1 MIEDVFLFTM
11 VESIKLIIT
20 GQNTFYL
27 LPLMQQLKMLHE
39 KKINIPPISVRL
51 FLNPSFRAEISD
63 MSCHIYYT
71 HTVLLLSIKWNSF
84 VYTVSIF
91 SSFKNLTPYSKH
103 LSLLFNIHAEYY
115 FNNK

>member
-39 KKINIPPISVRL
+39 KKKKYPPYICKIIP
-51 FLNPSFRAEISD
+51 
-63 MSCHIYYT
+63 
-71 HTVLLLSIKWNSF
+71 
-84 VYTVSIF
+84 
-91 SSFKNLTPYSKH
+91 
-103 LSLLFNIHAEYY
+103 
-115 FNNK
+115 

>member
-71 HTVLLLSIKWNSF
+71 HTKID
-84 VYTVSIF
+84 
-91 SSFKNLTPYSKH
+91 KN
-103 LSLLFNIHAEYY
+103 I
-115 FNNK
+115 NKPIYPPTYIVIYLET